1 MEHLTEHVSVELGER
16 SYAISIGSGL
26 LELLGTICLDVA
38 AKGTRVF
45 VVTDSHVGPLYLETA
60 CESLRAAGFQ
70 VSSHEVEAGEPSKS
84 VEPLGEIWQQAIQA
98 RLDRKSLFVA
108 LGGGVVG
115 DLCGFAAASTLR
127 GIPFVQVPTSLL
139 AMVDSA
145 VGGKTGINL
154 PQGKNLVGAFYQPQ
168 AVVADL
174 EVLTSLPSR
183 EFHAGLAEVIKYG
196 VIWDEALF
204 RFLEERADEIEALD
218 PACLSHL
225 VKRSCEIKA
234 EVVRQ
239 DEREGGLRA
248 ILNFGHTLGHAIENV
263 LGYGEW
269 LHGEAIAAG
278 MVYAARVSERVK
290 GFPPEE
296 TDRLIRLFQ
305 RYELPVDWSG
315 LEWDAVFR
323 AMTADKKAENAV
335 PRFVLAEKMGKV
347 GLPEEVAK
355 DILEPAFHYGTR
367 PQPMGLKPGLTVDKP
382 EALLDEVEGEDRL

>member
-1 MEHLTEHVSVELGER
+1 MDLDKAVRFFHDGVMEAVSEDVAVKLGDR
-16 SYAISIGSGL
+16 SYSISIGSGL
-26 LELLGTICLDVA
+26 LSSLGECCLSVVSP
-38 AKGTRVF
+38 GTRIF
-45 VVTDSHVGPLYLETA
+45 VVTDSHVGPLYLDVA
-60 CESLRAAGFQ
+60 YRSLKEAGFQ
-70 VSSHEVEAGEPSKS
+70 VSSLQVEAGEPSKA
-84 VEPLGEIWQQAIQA
+84 VEPLSRIWQEAVHA

-115 DLCGFAAASTLR
+115 DLCGFAAASYLR
-127 GIPFVQVPTSLL
+127 GVPFVQVPTSLL

-154 PQGKNLVGAFYQPQ
+154 PQGKNLVGAFHQPQ
-168 AVVADL
+168 AVMADL
-174 EVLTSLPSR
+174 KVLETLTPR
-183 EFHAGLAEVIKYG
+183 EFHSGLAEVIKYG
-196 VIWDEALF
+196 VIWDEELF
-204 RFLEERADEIEALD
+204 RFLEEKAEDIEALD
-218 PACLSHL
+218 PTCLSYL

-263 LGYGEW
+263 LGYGQW

-278 MVYAARVSERVK
+278 MVYAARVSERVN

-315 LEWDAVFR
+315 LEWDAIFR

-347 GLPEEVAK
+347 GLPVEVTVS
-355 DILEPAFHYGTR
+355 D
-367 PQPMGLKPGLTVDKP
+367 LK
-382 EALLDEVEGEDRL
+382 AAWEG